1 MLVLWVL
8 ELVRHHLRGLVCWV
22 DWDYCLD
29 KVFISAGLA
38 SRSSSRSSQWWRVV
52 RTRCRNNRGIITMYV
67 HVLLGGAGVDTVPL
81 VDVDLRDV
89 LPAIILDVVWNSCV
103 VA

>member
-1 MLVLWVL
+1 M
-8 ELVRHHLRGLVCWV
+8 
-22 DWDYCLD
+22 D

-52 RTRCRNNRGIITMYV
+52 RTRCRYNRGMVYV
-67 HVLLGGAGVDTVPL
+67 HVLLVGAGVDTVPL

-89 LPAIILDVVWNSCV
+89 LPAIFLEVVWNSGV
-103 VA
+103 LT